1 MNKFRDALK
10 GTIIALASSLLVAI
24 LFAYLFRIP
33 IPMGGYIG
41 PLGEFSTYDSS
52 IVEVLKAV
60 FVAWIFYGI
69 FGGFIILTLCGVI
82 TGICVGHKYFD
93 SGNKNR
99 MIILWTVIISTVPV
113 FILSILDYIIGP
125 W

>member
-1 MNKFRDALK
+1 MNKVMNALK
-10 GTIIALASSLLVAI
+10 GAIISVVSSLIAAI

-41 PLGEFSTYDSS
+41 PFGEISTYS
-52 IVEVLKAV
+52 IEVVDVLKYV
-60 FVAWIFYGI
+60 FVAWVFYGM
-69 FGGFIILTLCGVI
+69 FGGFIILPTFGAI
-82 TGICVGHKYFD
+82 TGAIIGGKYSD
-93 SGNKNR
+93 SKNKNR
-99 MIILWTVIISTVPV
+99 IIVLWSIMISTIPV